1 MMSCDSLV
9 LVLAHSSAAVVTSS
23 TSLTADKETLDSACL
38 GRLRGRTSVSTLVP
52 LRLVSR
58 LEPDLTALE
67 REVVDA
73 ADFSNDVFMEVSN
86 VSGVKKGE
94 KEKHTIE

>member
-1 MMSCDSLV
+1 
-9 LVLAHSSAAVVTSS
+9 
-23 TSLTADKETLDSACL
+23 
-38 GRLRGRTSVSTLVP
+38 
-52 LRLVSR
+52 VSR

-73 ADFSNDVFMEVSN
+73 ADFSNDVFMEVSD